1 MQSPKNQLTPCS
13 QVSDCNDALKQGHDV
28 RPLLNQGL
36 RTQARPRLKSL
47 QGEQKLADA
56 LLAEGMISP
65 VCLKTPPSAA
75 GFPGMLC
82 SASQLSSSLTHGS
95 SSTAGSGLEQAGG
108 SSPGRN

>member
-1 MQSPKNQLTPCS
+1 MRQHMQSPKNLLTPCS
-13 QVSDCNDALKQGHDV
+13 PVSDCNDALKQGHRL

-56 LLAEGMISP
+56 LLEEGTISP

-82 SASQLSSSLTHGS
+82 SASQPSSRSHTG
-95 SSTAGSGLEQAGG
+95 AVAQLEVD
-108 SSPGRN
+108 